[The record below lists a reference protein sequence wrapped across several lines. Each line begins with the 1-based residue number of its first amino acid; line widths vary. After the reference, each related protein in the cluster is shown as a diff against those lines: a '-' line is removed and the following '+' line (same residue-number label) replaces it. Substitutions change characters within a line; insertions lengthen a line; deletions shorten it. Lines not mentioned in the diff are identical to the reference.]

1 MIAAMS
7 SSNPTLTV
15 YGIPNCDTVKK
26 ARRWLDEHS
35 LAYQFPDFKK
45 QGLDAATV
53 QAWAQQLPWEQ
64 LLNRRGTTWRGLTP
78 AEQAGATDAASAARL
93 MSAHPSLVK
102 RPVVAWPDGRL
113 SLGFDADDW
122 HARSTQQPA

>member
-1 MIAAMS
+1 MIAPMS
-7 SSNPTLTV
+7 SANPSLTV

-26 ARRWLDEHS
+26 ARRWLDEHG
-35 LAYQFPDFKK
+35 LAHQFHDFKK

-53 QAWAQQLPWEQ
+53 QAWTQQLPWEQ
-64 LLNRRGTTWRGLTP
+64 LLNKRGTTWRGLP
-78 AEQAGATDAASAARL
+78 ADAQASAVDASSAARL

-113 SLGFDADDW
+113 SVGFDAGDW
-122 HARSTQQPA
+122 AARAAQP